1 MRITARF
8 VCNTVTQNGQAGND
22 QLGAVT
28 GETSFE
34 QIAMTAV
41 YSSSADDPN
50 RAYSQATPNAKLEMT
65 ITNRNA
71 FGAFKPGH
79 IYDLVFDEHV
89 REKVPFT
96 APPLPTMKS
105 DGSWIRS

>member
-8 VCNTVTQNGQAGND
+8 VCNTVTQAGQAAND

-28 GETSFE
+28 GEVYSE
-34 QIAMTAV
+34 QITMTAV
-41 YSSSADDPN
+41 YSAGENDPN
-50 RAYSQATPNAKLEMT
+50 RSYSQSTPNAKLEMT
-65 ITNRNA
+65 ITNRDA

-89 REKVPFT
+89 RERVPFT
-96 APPLPTMKS
+96 PPQPQMKA
-105 DGSWIRS
+105 DGSWMNT